1 MSESLFVPPP
11 PAPVLPVSDE
21 ELVAAVDAENEA
33 RRALAVAQARFD
45 RAKAHTRAVLKTRG
59 VLP

>member
-1 MSESLFVPPP
+1 MSQRE
-11 PAPVLPVSDE
+11 LPVSDE
-21 ELVAAVDAENEA
+21 DLIAAIDAENDARNQLEA
-33 RRALAVAQARFD
+33 AQARFD